1 MMLLLGE
8 GIWGRIAL
16 ELNIKLDNFEGPLEL
31 LLHLVESKEMSIY
44 EINISKLIDEYLSL
58 ISSLT
63 DKDIQIKVEFLV
75 MATELLEIKA
85 LSVLN
90 YKKKL
95 EKEKALEQK
104 LIDYKVIKYLANDL
118 QSLEKEYNVPLKR
131 EGIPVKLD
139 DFREIDLSKLTLTSI
154 FETYLD
160 IMKQSENREVME
172 IDLEEIFSMNDEMKV
187 IEKDLSLKNKLSIS
201 SLFQKAKSK
210 LHLVYLFLAVLEL
223 YRERIVEIEE
233 EYLVKVEENL
243 MDIEVLS
250 RAN

>member
-1 MMLLLGE
+1 MLLLGE
-8 GIWGRIAL
+8 GIWGRIVL

-243 MDIEVLS
+243 MDVEILS
-250 RAN
+250 KAN

>member
-1 MMLLLGE
+1 MLLLGE
-8 GIWGRIAL
+8 DIWGRIVL
-16 ELNIKLDNFEGPLEL
+16 ELNVKLDNFEGPLEL

-118 QSLEKEYNVPLKR
+118 QSLEREYNVPLKR

-187 IEKDLSLKNKLSIS
+187 IEKDLSLKSKLSIS

-233 EYLVKVEENL
+233 EYLIKVEENL
-243 MDIEVLS
+243 MDVEVLS

>member
-1 MMLLLGE
+1 MLLLGE
-8 GIWGRIAL
+8 GIWGRIVL
-16 ELNIKLDNFEGPLEL
+16 ELNVKLDNFEGPLEL

-154 FETYLD
+154 FETYLE

-233 EYLVKVEENL
+233 EYLVKVEENM
-243 MDIEVLS
+243 MDVEVLS

>member
-1 MMLLLGE
+1 MLLLGE
-8 GIWGRIAL
+8 DIWGRIVL
-16 ELNIKLDNFEGPLEL
+16 ELNVKLDNFEGPLEL

-118 QSLEKEYNVPLKR
+118 QSLEREYNVPLKR
-131 EGIPVKLD
+131 EGISVKLD

-187 IEKDLSLKNKLSIS
+187 IEKDLSLKSKLSIS

-233 EYLVKVEENL
+233 EYLIKVEENL
-243 MDIEVLS
+243 MDVEVLS

>member
-1 MMLLLGE
+1 MLLLGE
-8 GIWGRIAL
+8 DIWGRIVL
-16 ELNIKLDNFEGPLEL
+16 ELNVKLDNFEGPLEL

-118 QSLEKEYNVPLKR
+118 QSLEREYNVPLKR

-243 MDIEVLS
+243 MDLEVLS

>member
-1 MMLLLGE
+1 MLLLGKD
-8 GIWGRIAL
+8 IWGRIVL
-16 ELNIKLDNFEGPLEL
+16 ELNVKLDNFEGPLEL

-118 QSLEKEYNVPLKR
+118 QSLEREYNVPLKR

-187 IEKDLSLKNKLSIS
+187 IEKDLSLKSKLSIS

-233 EYLVKVEENL
+233 EYLIKVEENL
-243 MDIEVLS
+243 MDVEVLS

>member
-1 MMLLLGE
+1 M
-8 GIWGRIAL
+8 
-16 ELNIKLDNFEGPLEL
+16 
-31 LLHLVESKEMSIY
+31 
-44 EINISKLIDEYLSL
+44 
-58 ISSLT
+58 
-63 DKDIQIKVEFLV
+63 
-75 MATELLEIKA
+75 
-85 LSVLN
+85 
-90 YKKKL
+90 
-95 EKEKALEQK
+95 
-104 LIDYKVIKYLANDL
+104 
-118 QSLEKEYNVPLKR
+118 
-131 EGIPVKLD
+131 D

-187 IEKDLSLKNKLSIS
+187 IEKDLSLKSKLSIS

-233 EYLVKVEENL
+233 EYLIKVEENL
-243 MDIEVLS
+243 MDVEVLS

>member
-1 MMLLLGE
+1 MLLLGE
-8 GIWGRIAL
+8 DIWGRIVL
-16 ELNIKLDNFEGPLEL
+16 ELNVKLDNFEGPLEL

-118 QSLEKEYNVPLKR
+118 QSLEREYNVPLKR

-154 FETYLD
+154 LETYLD

-187 IEKDLSLKNKLSIS
+187 IEKDLSLKSKLSIS

-233 EYLVKVEENL
+233 EYLIKVEENL
-243 MDIEVLS
+243 MDVEVLS

>member
-1 MMLLLGE
+1 MLLLGE

-104 LIDYKVIKYLANDL
+104 LIDYKFIKYLANDL

-187 IEKDLSLKNKLSIS
+187 IEKDLSLKSKLSIS

-243 MDIEVLS
+243 MDVEVLS

>member
-1 MMLLLGE
+1 M
-8 GIWGRIAL
+8 
-16 ELNIKLDNFEGPLEL
+16 
-31 LLHLVESKEMSIY
+31 
-44 EINISKLIDEYLSL
+44 
-58 ISSLT
+58 
-63 DKDIQIKVEFLV
+63 
-75 MATELLEIKA
+75 
-85 LSVLN
+85 
-90 YKKKL
+90 
-95 EKEKALEQK
+95 EQK

-118 QSLEKEYNVPLKR
+118 QSLEREYNVPLKR

-187 IEKDLSLKNKLSIS
+187 IEKDLSLKSKLSIS

-233 EYLVKVEENL
+233 EYLIKVEENL
-243 MDIEVLS
+243 MDVEILS

>member
-1 MMLLLGE
+1 MLLLGE
-8 GIWGRIAL
+8 GIWGRIVL

>member
-1 MMLLLGE
+1 MLLLGE
-8 GIWGRIAL
+8 GIWGRIVL
-16 ELNIKLDNFEGPLEL
+16 ELNVKLDNFEGPLEL

-154 FETYLD
+154 FETYLE

-187 IEKDLSLKNKLSIS
+187 IEKDLSLKSKLSIS

-243 MDIEVLS
+243 MDVEVLS

>member
-1 MMLLLGE
+1 MLLLGE
-8 GIWGRIAL
+8 DIWGRVVL

-118 QSLEKEYNVPLKR
+118 QSLEREYNIPLKR

-160 IMKQSENREVME
+160 IMKQGEDREVME
-172 IDLEEIFSMNDEMKV
+172 IDLEEVFSMNDEMRV
-187 IEKDLSLKNKLSIS
+187 IEKDLILKNRLSIS
-201 SLFQKAKSK
+201 NLFQKAKSR

-223 YRERIVEIEE
+223 YRERVVEIDE

-243 MDIEVLS
+243 MDVEVLS

>member
-1 MMLLLGE
+1 MLLLGE
-8 GIWGRIAL
+8 DIWRRIVL
-16 ELNIKLDNFEGPLEL
+16 ELNVKLDNFEGPLEL

-118 QSLEKEYNVPLKR
+118 QSLEREYNVPLKR

-160 IMKQSENREVME
+160 IIKQSENREVME

-187 IEKDLSLKNKLSIS
+187 IEKDLSLKSKLSIS

-233 EYLVKVEENL
+233 EYLIKVEENL
-243 MDIEVLS
+243 MDVEVLS

>member
-1 MMLLLGE
+1 MLLLGE
-8 GIWGRIAL
+8 GIWGRIVL

-131 EGIPVKLD
+131 EGITVKLD

-160 IMKQSENREVME
+160 IMKQNENREVME
-172 IDLEEIFSMNDEMKV
+172 LDLEEVFSMNDEMKD
-187 IEKDLSLKNKLSIS
+187 IEKDLAIENKLSIS
-201 SLFQKAKSK
+201 NLFQKAKSK

-243 MDIEVLS
+243 MDVEILS
-250 RAN
+250 KAN

>member
-8 GIWGRIAL
+8 DIWGRIVL

-44 EINISKLIDEYLSL
+44 DINISKLIDEYLIL

-63 DKDIQIKVEFLV
+63 DKDVQIKVEFLV

-118 QSLEKEYNVPLKR
+118 QSLEKEYNIPFKR
-131 EGIPVKLD
+131 EGVPVKLD

-160 IMKQSENREVME
+160 IMKQSEDREVME
-172 IDLEEIFSMNDEMKV
+172 IDLEEVFSMNDEMKV
-187 IEKDLSLKNKLSIS
+187 IEKDLSIENKLPIS

-233 EYLVKVEENL
+233 EYLVKVEENY
-243 MDIEVLS
+243 MPIEVLS

>member
-1 MMLLLGE
+1 MLLLGE
-8 GIWGRIAL
+8 DIWGRIVL
-16 ELNIKLDNFEGPLEL
+16 ELNVKLDNFEGPLEL

-118 QSLEKEYNVPLKR
+118 QSLEREYNVPLKR

-187 IEKDLSLKNKLSIS
+187 IEKDLSLKSKLSIS

-233 EYLVKVEENL
+233 EYLIKVEENL
-243 MDIEVLS
+243 MDVEVLS
-250 RAN
+250 KAN